1 MVASGHGHGGGR
13 LVMWVAAT
21 GGGHGGSKVV
31 GAWRQVVVVMVVKG
45 WSGEGTLLE
54 EIGSRKSWGD
64 LKGL

>member
-31 GAWRQVVVVMVVKG
+31 GA
-45 WSGEGTLLE
+45 
-54 EIGSRKSWGD
+54 
-64 LKGL
+64 